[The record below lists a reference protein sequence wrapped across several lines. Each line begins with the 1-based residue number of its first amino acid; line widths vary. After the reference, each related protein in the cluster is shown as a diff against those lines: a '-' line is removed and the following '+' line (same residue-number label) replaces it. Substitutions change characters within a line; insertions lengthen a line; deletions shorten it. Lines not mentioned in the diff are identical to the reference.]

1 MPIEKDE
8 LLLEEW
14 KQNVALYI
22 DQDKRGLERLK
33 IFLTMNAGL
42 LVFYGLMWQAH
53 RDLSSVIGA
62 VLIAIAGFFLTYITQ
77 RMSRK
82 AHAAI
87 LLRKMQA
94 MLIESKLKQMMEP
107 DKAWATASGIIT
119 TFTREH
125 VSFKGEYLQGD
136 RWAHA
141 KEWQPLLDE
150 VKALG
155 EFPSDPIFA
164 KGRFEDSM
172 DHLRW
177 LDLLHYALYSLW
189 VALTILVIASHPWCS

>member
-1 MPIEKDE
+1 
-8 LLLEEW
+8 
-14 KQNVALYI
+14 
-22 DQDKRGLERLK
+22 
-33 IFLTMNAGL
+33 
-42 LVFYGLMWQAH
+42 
-53 RDLSSVIGA
+53 
-62 VLIAIAGFFLTYITQ
+62 
-77 RMSRK
+77 MSRK

-87 LLRKMQA
+87 HLRKMQA

-125 VSFKGEYLQGD
+125 VSFKGEYLQDD
-136 RWAHA
+136 RWGSHA

-155 EFPSDPIFA
+155 ELPSDPIFS

-177 LDLLHYALYSLW
+177 LDLLHYALYFLW